1 MSKLDDL
8 FSQLKTV
15 IVGTKTASI
24 DSKLDTAAK
33 DIIAYRSQT
42 GRNNYIELIK
52 NLVTK
57 NGFDG
62 SNFALP
68 QGTAQGQ
75 LNPALF
81 GQAARIQRYKMYE
94 AITANINYCFRALQ
108 VLVDNILSP
117 DDITKTSLEIK
128 STSNLNK
135 DDTSSEY
142 TKTIREFLDTIK
154 LENNLDIIVKNT
166 LHMGDFFCE
175 VADDK
180 TALISKSAFLTEA
193 ASQQKL
199 MENYDVVTTPLITE
213 KDEKKGDFK
222 VILDYS
228 SFTDDAS
235 DTKKL
240 NANKI
245 KLLYYEPK
253 RVVKLQSTIFPI
265 CFGYLIFPLA
275 VFSPQLLIQDQ
286 TINTICQGIL
296 KSLENKI
303 PNLKSDTIDQKDL
316 VDTIRLMVR
325 ESDPSKALNIRYI
338 PPDKMQHFM
347 VPSTKYYPYG
357 ESIFDSCQFT
367 AKTLIALET
376 AVTIHRINR
385 SIQKRKIAVEIG
397 LPRDAKKAIEKLKE
411 EFRKRKISIDSFGS
425 VDTIPSM
432 VTSFEDI
439 YIPQKDGKPF
449 VDISPFD
456 DAGSDTGRGRVE
468 ELKFMRDSIIASLM
482 VPPSFLA
489 IEENLSNKAA
499 LAEENIIFA
508 RTIVNYQKFFTHQ
521 IEELISKIYRLVN
534 PEKYE
539 MIMDNVL
546 ITLPTPK
553 SLQFE
558 REAKYTS
565 DLATLIQT
573 LETIGVPREWAKR
586 KYLTSIDW
594 EEVEKF
600 KIESQIDDKL
610 KTGDEE
616 VAEPGMGT
624 GLGGIGTGGLG
635 GMGGGTF

>member
-1 MSKLDDL
+1 MSALDDI
-8 FSQLKTV
+8 FNQLKTK

-24 DSKLDTAAK
+24 DSKLDDAAK

-42 GRNNYIELIK
+42 GRNNYIELLK

-57 NGFDG
+57 TGFDG

-68 QGTAQGQ
+68 QGAAQGQ

-81 GQAARIQRYKMYE
+81 GQAARIQRYKTYE

-128 STSNLNK
+128 STSNLEK
-135 DDTSSEY
+135 DDAAIEY
-142 TKTIREFLDTIK
+142 TKTIREFLDVIK
-154 LENNLDIIVKNT
+154 LENNLDTVVKNT

-175 VADDK
+175 IADDK

-193 ASQQKL
+193 AHRQQI
-199 MENYDVVTTPLITE
+199 MENYDVVVTHLTE
-213 KDEKKGDFK
+213 KEVNGDFK

-228 SFTDDAS
+228 SFTDS
-235 DTKKL
+235 NNNEKKL

-253 RVVKLQSTIFPI
+253 RVVKLQSSIFPI
-265 CFGYLIFPLA
+265 CFGYLIFPLS

-296 KSLENKI
+296 KSLESKI
-303 PNLKSDTIDQKDL
+303 PNLKMDTIDTKDL
-316 VDTIRLMVR
+316 VDTIKLMVR
-325 ESDPSKALNIRYI
+325 ESDPSKALNIRYV

-347 VPSTKYYPYG
+347 IPSTKYYPYG

-367 AKTLIALET
+367 AKVLMALET

-385 SIQKRKIAVEIG
+385 SIQKRKIAIEIG
-397 LPRDAKKAIEKLKE
+397 LPRDAKKAIERLKE

-456 DAGSDTGRGRVE
+456 DAGSDTGRGRVD

-499 LAEENIIFA
+499 LSEENIIFA
-508 RTIVNYQKFFTHQ
+508 RTIVNYQKFFTQQ
-521 IEELISKIYRLVN
+521 IEELIKKIYRLVD
-534 PEKYE
+534 PEKVDL
-539 MIMDNVL
+539 IMDNIV
-546 ITLPTPK
+546 ITLPAPK

-565 DLATLIQT
+565 DLANLIQT

-594 EEVEKF
+594 DEVENF
-600 KIESQIDDKL
+600 TITQKIDKTL
-610 KTGDEE
+610 KTDNIDSEE
-616 VAEPGMGT
+616 AGGMAA
-624 GLGGIGTGGLG
+624 GLG
-635 GMGGGTF
+635 GMGMGGMGPTTF